1 MGVLGNGLE
10 YNDNEFFKFFE
21 LEGIIHHFTPQ
32 QNEVAERLNKT
43 LAEKARC
50 IRLNAG
56 LSKVFWAEVVKT
68 TRFIINI
75 SPTSDIDF
83 NILQEFWSENPV
95 NYKIFKILVV

>member
-32 QNEVAERLNKT
+32 QNEVVERLNKT

-68 TRFIINI
+68 ARFIINI

-83 NILQEFWSENPV
+83 NILQEF
-95 NYKIFKILVV
+95 